1 MWSCSPAL
9 LNSNEAYLRMK
20 TLLVTL
26 QPFTV
31 QFSKEQ
37 ITFYTLLNH
46 FAKGFQK
53 TFLVEYL
60 YVAASGIQTSVFA
73 ERLLQ
78 LHMILKKLLFLFK
91 STDLTGLNCFK
102 AGYEAGHSR
111 FVTLDALR
119 NITLC
124 KMHLY
129 CRVALQHY

>member
-1 MWSCSPAL
+1 
-9 LNSNEAYLRMK
+9 MK

-26 QPFTV
+26 QPFAV

-91 STDLTGLNCFK
+91 STKL
-102 AGYEAGHSR
+102 
-111 FVTLDALR
+111 
-119 NITLC
+119 
-124 KMHLY
+124 
-129 CRVALQHY
+129 LQDWLWGRSF

>member
-1 MWSCSPAL
+1 
-9 LNSNEAYLRMK
+9 MK

-102 AGYEAGHSR
+102 AGYEAGHSNR
-111 FVTLDALR
+111 VLTRGHQADQNLR
-119 NITLC
+119 KTNIMRSCDVITNFSTSEMKFKVFC
-124 KMHLY
+124 
-129 CRVALQHY
+129 